1 MSRQFNDDSL
11 VIASHNPG
19 KVTEIADLLRPLGIA
34 VVSADDLGLPEPV
47 EDGATFSENAVIKAN
62 ATATA
67 AGRVAL
73 ADDSGLAVSALG
85 GAPGIYSA
93 RWAETA
99 NGRDF
104 AAAMTHVQTELGDST
119 DRSAGFICVLALAWP
134 DGHVETFE
142 GRISGEI
149 VWPPR
154 GARGFGYD
162 PIFRPTGDDLTFGE
176 IDPEEKH
183 AISHRAIAFRK
194 MLSACFGAYPKSGD
208 G

>member
-1 MSRQFNDDSL
+1 MNRQFRDKHL
-11 VIASHNPG
+11 IIASHNPG
-19 KVTEIADLLRPLGIA
+19 KVAEIADLLRPLGITVENA
-34 VVSADDLGLPEPV
+34 GDLGLPEPV
-47 EDGATFSENAVIKAN
+47 EDGATFIENAILK
-62 ATATA
+62 ATA
-67 AGRVAL
+67 AAKATGQPSL
-73 ADDSGLAVSALG
+73 ADDSGLTVSALG

-93 RWAETA
+93 RWAETPS
-99 NGRDF
+99 GRDF
-104 AAAMTHVQTELGDST
+104 DAAMSRVHREFGDSR
-119 DRSAGFICVLALAWP
+119 DRAAGFICALALAWP
-134 DGHVETFE
+134 DGHVETCE

-176 IDPEEKH
+176 IDPDEKH

-194 MLSACFGAYPKSGD
+194 MISACFGANPSADD

>member
-1 MSRQFNDDSL
+1 MNRQFSDDRL
-11 VIASHNPG
+11 VVASHNPG
-19 KVTEIADLLRPLGIA
+19 KVAEIADLLRPLG
-34 VVSADDLGLPEPV
+34 VTVESAGDLGLPEPV
-47 EDGATFSENAVIKAN
+47 EDGATFTANALLKAN
-62 ATATA
+62 AAATA
-67 AGRVAL
+67 IGRPAL
-73 ADDSGLAVSALG
+73 ADDSGLAVTALG

-93 RWAETA
+93 RWAETDS
-99 NGRDF
+99 GRDF
-104 AAAMTHVQTELGDST
+104 AAAMSRVHAELGDSV
-119 DRSAGFICVLALAWP
+119 DRSAGFICALALAWP

-154 GARGFGYD
+154 GTRGFGYD

-194 MLSACFGAYPKSGD
+194 MIAACFGAYSHSGD

>member
-1 MSRQFNDDSL
+1 MNRQFRDDHL

-19 KVTEIADLLRPLGIA
+19 KVAEIADLLRPLG
-34 VVSADDLGLPEPV
+34 VTVESAGDLGLPEPV
-47 EDGATFSENAVIKAN
+47 EDGATFADNAVLKAHAA
-62 ATATA
+62 ATAT
-67 AGRVAL
+67 GRPAL
-73 ADDSGLAVSALG
+73 ADDSGLTVSALG

-93 RWAETA
+93 RWAETPS
-99 NGRDF
+99 GRDF
-104 AAAMTHVQTELGDST
+104 AAAMSRVHAELGGNS
-119 DRSAGFICVLALAWP
+119 DRSAGFICALALAWP

-154 GARGFGYD
+154 GTRGFGYD

-176 IDPEEKH
+176 IDPDEKH

-194 MLSACFGAYPKSGD
+194 MIGACFGAGD

>member
-1 MSRQFNDDSL
+1 MNRQFRDDHL
-11 VIASHNPG
+11 IIASHNSG
-19 KVTEIADLLRPLGIA
+19 KVAEIADLLRPLG
-34 VVSADDLGLPEPV
+34 VSVESAGDLGLPEPV
-47 EDGATFSENAVIKAN
+47 EDGATFADNARLKAHAAVA
-62 ATATA
+62 AT
-67 AGRVAL
+67 GKPAL

-93 RWAETA
+93 RWAETPG
-99 NGRDF
+99 GRDF
-104 AAAMTHVQTELGDST
+104 AAAMARLQAELGDNG
-119 DRSAGFICVLALAWP
+119 DRSAGFICALALAWP
-134 DGHVETFE
+134 DGYVETFE

-154 GARGFGYD
+154 GTCGFGYD

-176 IDPEEKH
+176 IDPDEKH

-194 MLSACFGAYPKSGD
+194 MISACFGAGD